1 MKKLLAMVLALVMT
15 LSLAV
20 SANAAFKDD
29 TKISDDYA
37 EAVAV
42 LNGMGV
48 FKGYEDGSFKPEGNI
63 TRAEVATIIYRIY
76 TADVAKNDKSGLYAT
91 YNKFS
96 DMAGA
101 SWAAGYIGYCA
112 NASLVKGYPDGTFK
126 PSGKVTGYEVLAMIL
141 RAVGYDKNNEFSGA
155 DWALH
160 VAQTAQQLGILDNV
174 AKTTDLNAPASRE
187 LVAELL
193 FQGIQKAQVTYTPAF
208 GYVTDKVI
216 GTKTN
221 SLGEKNFK
229 LASAVASDKWGRP
242 ATKWTYNTG
251 DKATTFV
258 SKADVSYT
266 KAVAE
271 CDVAHDLGLSA
282 DTAYTLIVNGQ
293 PQTTNYLV
301 NLTDTVTKMGAQGRL
316 FEVYKDAKTIVM
328 IDTFLAKVTY
338 VADIT
343 YDAQGHVKT
352 PATIT
357 LEVYDAKTAPKTTAL
372 TLKDYDANYGYA
384 KDEYVLVNAYTKD
397 TNSATISGKVY
408 NNDKQYAEILG
419 KATSIEGAQSV
430 IYWNAQQHNVEGT
443 VYDDAVKF
451 YLDEAAQ
458 KDAKYTWYFDSYNN
472 LIGAVEIA
480 AANSYGV
487 INSIWWAGNATDGSG
502 VAKANVTYVDGTTA
516 QVDISEVTYAS
527 ASNEVVTGT
536 VTHSTGTT
544 TDKVMKALD
553 KLFYV
558 DSYIKTNTD
567 LDAYKLLNGH
577 LFRFTTKSNGTL
589 SAVEVSTY
597 DKASA
602 TAANLADFGKLHN
615 TETAL
620 AVYKNTQ
627 VYTNLTNT
635 LVVNANTTFLVRSGA
650 GTSAS
655 PYTFKSITG
664 FTNIDN
670 YNAAEVDWVDLNG
683 DNVADYVY
691 VIGATT
697 SSKVTSLFY
706 FDGQQGAYTLADGTW
721 VVKGYVDGVAG
732 EVKFANYA
740 ALQSTLTV
748 NSVAGEPKTNTLYV
762 VALEDGVVKQGHAVT
777 SGEPLNAQVVST
789 TVNGTT
795 TTETYALSSAYESG
809 KTYTVD
815 KVSGTIGDNF
825 SDYLYYDAD
834 GRQYYSVVA
843 DLTKVV
849 GTMGNPVDQDYYF
862 VYIQN
867 TVTGQSNRLC
877 AQAYAYDKNAAATN
891 AVITATSVT
900 NTVAAVK
907 GNTVD
912 SVKFAAQATAGTGF
926 TGTPDLTV
934 SNVKFERL
942 FTDANGATSWVE
954 MAANEVFV
962 ASVSYRATITIDVP
976 STMTNAQLA
985 STNVITY
992 TAGGHTTTGVYNTVV
1007 TDVFSVQ

>member
-20 SANAAFKDD
+20 SANAFKDD
-29 TKISDDYA
+29 KSISDDYA

-101 SWAAGYIGYCA
+101 GWAQGYIGYCA
-112 NASLVKGYPDGTFK
+112 NASLVKGYPNGTFK

-160 VAQTAQQLGILDNV
+160 VAQTAQQLGVLDNV

-229 LASAVASDKWGRP
+229 LASAAASDKWGRP
-242 ATKWTYNTG
+242 ATKWTYTTG

-258 SKADVSYT
+258 EKPDLTYT
-266 KAVAE
+266 KAVTE
-271 CDVAHDLGLSA
+271 CDVAHDAGLKV
-282 DTAYTLIVNGQ
+282 DTAYTLYVNGQ
-293 PQTTNYLV
+293 KQPTTYTV

-316 FEVYKDAKTIVM
+316 VEVYDDTIVM

-357 LEVYDAKTAPKTTAL
+357 LEVYDSKTAPKTTAL
-372 TLKDYDANYGYA
+372 TLKDYDDNYGYA
-384 KDEYVLVNAYTKD
+384 KDEYVLVNAYTD
-397 TNSATISGKVY
+397 ATNSATVSGKVL
-408 NNDKQYAEILG
+408 NNTKQYAEILG

-451 YLDEAAQ
+451 YLDQAEQ

-480 AANSYGV
+480 AATSYGV

-516 QVDISEVTYAS
+516 QVDLSEMTYFDTAFQ
-527 ASNEVVTGT
+527 TGK
-536 VTHSTGTT
+536 VTHSTGINN
-544 TDKVMKALD
+544 KVMKADLGY
-553 KLFYV
+553 FYV
-558 DSYIKTNTD
+558 DSYINTNTRA
-567 LDAYKLLNGH
+567 DADANKLLNGH
-577 LFRFTTKSNGTL
+577 LFQFTTKSNGTL
-589 SAVEVSTY
+589 AAVEV
-597 DKASA
+597 AGNNN
-602 TAANLADFGKLHN
+602 AAPYEKLHN
-615 TETAL
+615 IASL

-627 VYTNLTNT
+627 IYTAPST
-635 LVVNANTTFLVRSGA
+635 LVVNANTVFLVRTNV
-650 GTSAS
+650 GTDAKPS
-655 PYTFKSITG
+655 YTFKTITG

-670 YNAAEVDWVDLNG
+670 YNPDEVDWVDLNG
-683 DNVADYVY
+683 DKVADYVY

-697 SSKVTSLFY
+697 TSKVTSLFY
-706 FDGQQGAYTLADGTW
+706 FDGQQGAYTLSDGTW

-732 EVKFANYA
+732 EVKFADYD
-740 ALQSTLTV
+740 ALQHTLRDAY
-748 NSVAGEPKTNTLYV
+748 NSPAKHAPAANKLYV
-762 VALEDGVVKQGHAVT
+762 VKLEDGVVKDGHMVSANGAMVAYDADH
-777 SGEPLNAQVVST
+777 PLSA
-789 TVNGTT
+789 
-795 TTETYALSSAYESG
+795 AYESG
-809 KTYTVD
+809 KSYYVD
-815 KVSGTIGDNF
+815 FVSGEKNATTGANVDTFNG
-825 SDYLYYDAD
+825 SLYYDASA
-834 GRQYYSVVA
+834 GQYYSVITEGAV
-843 DLTKVV
+843 TKMV
-849 GTMGNPVDQDYYF
+849 GTMGNPGDQEYYF
-862 VYIQN
+862 VY
-867 TVTGQSNRLC
+867 VTGGAAENRLC
-877 AQAYAYDKNAAATN
+877 VQAYAYDK
-891 AVITATSVT
+891 VTSPSNPDAGANGVVT
-900 NTVAAVK
+900 YTLNI
-907 GNTVD
+907 VD
-912 SVKFAAQATAGTGF
+912 NKTGKVLQSY
-926 TGTPDLTV
+926 TKTV
-934 SNVKFERL
+934 SNVADGTYTITL
-942 FTDANGATSWVE
+942 AE
-954 MAANEVFV
+954 MAALWN
-962 ASVSYRATITIDVP
+962 VSTAKLTAFGPDSAAYT
-976 STMTNAQLA
+976 LA
-985 STNVITY
+985 STATPAVP
-992 TAGGHTTTGVYNTVV
+992 TASV
-1007 TDVFSVQ
+1007 TLSAYYAD

>member
-101 SWAAGYIGYCA
+101 GWAQGYIGYCA

-160 VAQTAQQLGILDNV
+160 VAQTAQQLGVLDNV

-216 GTKTN
+216 STKTN

-251 DKATTFV
+251 DKSTTFV

-293 PQTTNYLV
+293 KQATTYTV

-397 TNSATISGKVY
+397 TNSATVSGKVF

-516 QVDISEVTYAS
+516 QVDVSEMTYKTTAGLQ
-527 ASNEVVTGT
+527 TGT
-536 VTHSTGTT
+536 VTHSTGNQN
-544 TDKVMKALD
+544 KVMTAD
-553 KLFYV
+553 GGYFYV
-558 DSYIKTNTD
+558 DSYINTNTNAD
-567 LDAYKLLNGH
+567 TNKLLNGH

-589 SAVEVSTY
+589 KAVEVDNY
-597 DKASA
+597 VDADKV
-602 TAANLADFGKLHN
+602 ADSGKLHSV
-615 TETAL
+615 ASL
-620 AVYKNTQ
+620 AVSKNTQ
-627 VYTNLTNT
+627 VMSNGTYT
-635 LVVNANTTFLVRSGA
+635 LVVNSNTTFLVRSGA

-655 PYTFKSITG
+655 PYTFKSVTG

-777 SGEPLNAQVVST
+777 TGETLDAEVVST
-789 TVNGTT
+789 TVNGTP

-825 SDYLYYDAD
+825 SDSLYYDAD
-834 GRQYYSVVA
+834 GRQYYSVIA

-862 VYIQN
+862 VYIN
-867 TVTGQSNRLC
+867 NATGQSNRLC

-891 AVITATSVT
+891 AVITATTVT

-942 FTDANGATSWVE
+942 FTAANGATSWVE

-962 ASVSYRATITIDVP
+962 ANVSYRATITIDVP
-976 STMTNAQLA
+976 STMANAQLA

>member
-101 SWAAGYIGYCA
+101 GWAQGYIGYCA

-160 VAQTAQQLGILDNV
+160 VAQTAQQLGVLDNV

-216 GTKTN
+216 STKTN

-251 DKATTFV
+251 DKSTTFV

-293 PQTTNYLV
+293 KQATTYTV

-397 TNSATISGKVY
+397 TNSATVSGKVF

-516 QVDISEVTYAS
+516 QVDVSEMTYKTTAGLQ
-527 ASNEVVTGT
+527 TGT
-536 VTHSTGTT
+536 VTHSTGNQN
-544 TDKVMKALD
+544 KVMTAD
-553 KLFYV
+553 GGYFYV
-558 DSYIKTNTD
+558 DSYINTNTNAD
-567 LDAYKLLNGH
+567 TNKLLNGH

-589 SAVEVSTY
+589 KAVEVDNY
-597 DKASA
+597 VDADKV
-602 TAANLADFGKLHN
+602 ADSGKLHSV
-615 TETAL
+615 ASL
-620 AVYKNTQ
+620 AVSKNTQ
-627 VYTNLTNT
+627 VMSNGTYT
-635 LVVNANTTFLVRSGA
+635 LVVNSNTTFLVRSGA
-650 GTSAS
+650 GT
-655 PYTFKSITG
+655 
-664 FTNIDN
+664 
-670 YNAAEVDWVDLNG
+670 
-683 DNVADYVY
+683 
-691 VIGATT
+691 
-697 SSKVTSLFY
+697 
-706 FDGQQGAYTLADGTW
+706 
-721 VVKGYVDGVAG
+721 
-732 EVKFANYA
+732 
-740 ALQSTLTV
+740 
-748 NSVAGEPKTNTLYV
+748 
-762 VALEDGVVKQGHAVT
+762 
-777 SGEPLNAQVVST
+777 
-789 TVNGTT
+789 
-795 TTETYALSSAYESG
+795 
-809 KTYTVD
+809 
-815 KVSGTIGDNF
+815 
-825 SDYLYYDAD
+825 
-834 GRQYYSVVA
+834 
-843 DLTKVV
+843 
-849 GTMGNPVDQDYYF
+849 
-862 VYIQN
+862 
-867 TVTGQSNRLC
+867 C
-877 AQAYAYDKNAAATN
+877 
-891 AVITATSVT
+891 
-900 NTVAAVK
+900 
-907 GNTVD
+907 
-912 SVKFAAQATAGTGF
+912 
-926 TGTPDLTV
+926 
-934 SNVKFERL
+934 
-942 FTDANGATSWVE
+942 
-954 MAANEVFV
+954 
-962 ASVSYRATITIDVP
+962 
-976 STMTNAQLA
+976 
-985 STNVITY
+985 
-992 TAGGHTTTGVYNTVV
+992 
-1007 TDVFSVQ
+1007 